1 MPANHI
7 KNHDEWNTLKK
18 RLDGQTSPRTVYF
31 YKREVWYCSIGH
43 NVGFEEDGKGGDYS
57 RPVVIIKRCGA
68 NLFIGIPL
76 TSKVKTEKYYFGVG
90 NVNGRSATAMIAQIR
105 LFSSKRLINKID
117 TIPAPVFTALKKAT
131 RNFIF

>member
-1 MPANHI
+1 MPAIHI
-7 KNHDEWNTLKK
+7 KNHDGWNILKK
-18 RLDGQTSPRTVYF
+18 KLDGQVSPRTVYF

-43 NVGFEEDGKGGDYS
+43 NIGFEEDGKGGDYS

-76 TSKVKTEKYYFGVG
+76 TSQVKTEKYYLGVG
-90 NVNGRSATAMIAQIR
+90 NVDGRSATAMIAQIR

-117 TIPAPVFTALKKAT
+117 TIPMPVFTALKKAT

>member
-1 MPANHI
+1 MSAIYI
-7 KNHDEWNTLKK
+7 KNHDGWNVLKK
-18 RLDGQTSPRTVYF
+18 TLDRQTSPRTVYF
-31 YKREVWYCSIGH
+31 HKREVWYCSIGH
-43 NVGFEEDGKGGDYS
+43 NVGFEEDGKGEDYS

-76 TSKVKTEKYYFGVG
+76 TSQVKTEKYYFGTG

-117 TIPAPVFTALKKAT
+117 TISMPVFTALKKAA